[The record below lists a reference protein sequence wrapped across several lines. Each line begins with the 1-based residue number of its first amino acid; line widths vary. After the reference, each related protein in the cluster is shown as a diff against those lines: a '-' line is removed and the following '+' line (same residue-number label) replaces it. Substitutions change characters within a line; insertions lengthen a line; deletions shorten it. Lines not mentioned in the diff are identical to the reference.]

1 MNLPAI
7 LRRRLS
13 IALLGAALLSVAAC
27 GADPTPTPTPAPTAT
42 PTPELTWEGLASS
55 AGGKLTA
62 MTSAKFSMID
72 ENESGALFFNMEV
85 KGMEAEVGSSPDRVR
100 MLVNAVE
107 PGLGFVTIEM
117 IAVGQEA
124 YMKFSADAPWAP
136 LPIDQVPFNFYGLG
150 ETMGALVSNIDN
162 GAIAGRE
169 TVDGAQTIRVDGE
182 LLSDD
187 LSGLITSSGSGH
199 PLTVVLWLNESDHT
213 LRQLRV
219 TGKIFDDDAPETQRL
234 IGLEGYNVPVDIQLP
249 DTAAGS

>member
-42 PTPELTWEGLASS
+42 PTPELTWEDLASS

-72 ENESGALFFNMEV
+72 ENESGALFFNMEF
-85 KGMEAEVGSSPDRVR
+85 KGMEAEIGSSPDSVR
-100 MLVNAVE
+100 MLVNAVA
-107 PGLGFVTIEM
+107 PLGFVTIEM

-150 ETMGALVSNIDN
+150 DTMGALVSNIDN
-162 GAIAGRE
+162 GAIARRE
-169 TVDGAQTIRVDGE
+169 TVDGAQTIRVDGD
-182 LLSDD
+182 LRSDD
-187 LSGLITSSGSGH
+187 LSGLITSSSLGH
-199 PLTVVLWLNESDHT
+199 SLTVVLWLNESDHT
-213 LRQLRV
+213 LRQLRI
-219 TGKIFDDDAPETQRL
+219 TGRIFDDDAPETQRL
-234 IGLEGYNVPVDIQLP
+234 IGLGDYNVPVDIQLP